1 MNFLDVLIAVVFL
14 LILAVPGFILKKIKF
29 LPEGADGIF
38 STMVLYVCQ
47 PMLVFMAF
55 QKTTFSA
62 DVGINMLIV
71 AGLTFVVHFLM
82 IGFMFLVFRNK
93 KGDDAKKAKINALR
107 FASIF
112 SNCGFMGMPFLQ
124 SLFANQPEL
133 QGEILIYAGVVIA
146 VFNLLTWSV
155 GVFIVSGDKKQISL
169 KKAILNPTVIG
180 LILGILVFIIAKVP
194 LKDITPAG
202 SVGDKVLEGFI
213 KACNFLAEM
222 VTPVSMT
229 VIGIKLA
236 NSNLKKIFLD
246 KWAYVN
252 AFNKLIV
259 MSLISILVTAF
270 LPIAPVM
277 KYCVFFLL
285 SMPSA
290 TNTVMFAVRFG
301 GDSDS
306 GTVFVLL
313 STMLSCVTLPLMFL
327 VMNGLFNVPI

>member
-1 MNFLDVLIAVVFL
+1 
-14 LILAVPGFILKKIKF
+14 
-29 LPEGADGIF
+29 
-38 STMVLYVCQ
+38 
-47 PMLVFMAF
+47 
-55 QKTTFSA
+55 
-62 DVGINMLIV
+62 
-71 AGLTFVVHFLM
+71 
-82 IGFMFLVFRNK
+82 
-93 KGDDAKKAKINALR
+93 
-107 FASIF
+107 
-112 SNCGFMGMPFLQ
+112 
-124 SLFANQPEL
+124 L

-155 GVFIVSGDKKQISL
+155 GVFIVSGDRKQISV
-169 KKAILNPTVIG
+169 KKAILNPTVIA
-180 LILGILVFIIAKVP
+180 LIIGILVFVIAKVP
-194 LKDITPAG
+194 LKDIV
-202 SVGDKVLEGFI
+202 SIEEKFNVGDHILESLM
-213 KACNFLAEM
+213 KSCNFLAEM

-236 NSNLKKIFLD
+236 NSNLKKILLD

-252 AFNKLIV
+252 ALNKLIV

-270 LPIAPVM
+270 LPIEPVM

-313 STMLSCVTLPLMFL
+313 STMLSCVTLPL
-327 VMNGLFNVPI
+327 IKSR